1 MPLLATHEV
10 LNQTPRVRVMRRVR
24 QWISEGSLPAGERIP
39 TVGELVDRLGV
50 SRGTV
55 HGALRDLEVEGVI
68 RARGRARFAVGSS
81 GEAGERVLADT
92 VAILSTVK
100 TPPDGSPD
108 GSPEE
113 VGYSG
118 WEHVIQNSAARILAD
133 QYHVLVLN
141 PGRLDGDRIQALAKS
156 GLHGALLSHYMLK
169 RESGQRVADALTAS
183 NIPVAIYGAADEF
196 STHDTVYSDHEAG
209 AYEVTRW
216 LIGKGCRRILRVW
229 HQFSPADYPAW
240 LAQRDSGYLR
250 AVSEA
255 GIGPLPAL
263 EVPIIPRKE
272 GQPHE
277 DYFQLGVRMLAGFLI
292 ESLQSA
298 QPADALMVIS
308 DGVVPSVIA
317 ACNLLGRTRGKDL
330 LISGYDNYWQTS
342 PEYVMEKEGPAVTV
356 DKCNAR
362 IGLELAK
369 LLQQRMAGQLP
380 AEPQHRIVKPELV
393 VVSA

>member
-1 MPLLATHEV
+1 MSLLATHEV
-10 LNQTPRVRVMRRVR
+10 LNQTPRVRAMRKVR
-24 QWISEGSLPAGERIP
+24 QWISDGSLPAGERIP
-39 TVGELVDRLGV
+39 TVDELVDRLGV

-68 RARGRARFAVGSS
+68 KARGRARFAVGSS

-100 TPPDGSPD
+100 MPAD

-113 VGYSG
+113 AGFSG
-118 WEHVIQNSAARILAD
+118 WEHVIQNSAARTLAE
-133 QYHVLVLN
+133 QHHVLVLN

-156 GLHGALLSHYMLK
+156 GLHGALLSHYMLQ
-169 RESGQRVADALTAS
+169 RETGQRVADALTVS
-183 NIPVAIYGAADEF
+183 NIPVAVYGAANDF
-196 STHDTVYSDHEAG
+196 FTHDTVYSDHEAG
-209 AYEVTRW
+209 ACELTRW

-229 HQFSPADYPAW
+229 HQFSPAEYPAW
-240 LAQRDSGYLR
+240 LAQRDAGYLR

-255 GIGPLPAL
+255 GIDPLPAL
-263 EVPIIPRKE
+263 EVPIIPWKE
-272 GQPHE
+272 GQSHE
-277 DYFQLGVRMLAGFLI
+277 DYFRLGVRMLAGYLI
-292 ESLQSA
+292 ESLHSA

-317 ACNLLGRTRGKDL
+317 ACKLLGRISGKDL

-342 PEYVMEKEGPAVTV
+342 PEHDIEKEGPVVTV

-362 IGLELAK
+362 IGLELAR
-369 LLQQRMAGQLP
+369 LLQLRMAGQLP
-380 AEPQHRIVKPELV
+380 PEPQHRIVKPELV